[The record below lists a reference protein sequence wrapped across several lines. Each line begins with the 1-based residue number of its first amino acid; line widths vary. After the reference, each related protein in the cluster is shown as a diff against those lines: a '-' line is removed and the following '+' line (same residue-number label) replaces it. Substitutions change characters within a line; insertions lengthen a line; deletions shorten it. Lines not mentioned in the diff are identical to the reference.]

1 MKLLKILLIMFISLA
16 CCSNKRPK
24 FDTGF
29 INFNKKITIK
39 AEIART
45 AEQKKYGLMF
55 LKNIP
60 EKYGMVFK
68 YDKKKYISM
77 WMKNTY
83 IPLDIFFVNQEGI
96 ISQIEKNNTPLSLDH
111 IRSEEQSL
119 YVIETKSGFAN
130 KFDIKVGDKVYILKN

>member
-1 MKLLKILLIMFISLA
+1 MKLLKIIFIMLVCLA
-16 CCSNKRPK
+16 CCSNRRPK

-29 INFNKKITIK
+29 INFNKNITIK

-45 AEQKKYGLMF
+45 DEQKKYGLMF

-68 YDKKKYISM
+68 YDKEKYISM

-83 IPLDIFFVNQEGI
+83 IPLDIFFINKDGI
-96 ISQIEKNNTPLSLDH
+96 ISQIEKNNTPLSLKH
-111 IRSEEQSL
+111 IRSKEKSL

-130 KFDIKVGDKVYILKN
+130 KFDIKVGDKAYILKN